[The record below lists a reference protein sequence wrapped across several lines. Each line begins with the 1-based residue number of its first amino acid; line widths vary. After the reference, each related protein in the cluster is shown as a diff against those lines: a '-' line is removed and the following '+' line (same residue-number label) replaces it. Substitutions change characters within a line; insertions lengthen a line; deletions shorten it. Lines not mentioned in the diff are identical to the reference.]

1 VWRVAEWEA
10 ARRAREEGGEDA
22 VALRLRRADDDKRR
36 KMAEFDDK
44 ARASRALADEMGAR
58 EAALRERQ
66 ANAELA
72 REQALQQLYDM
83 NRAKAAAYNQGMR
96 AVYTQYIIIIIIIII
111 IVVFIY
117 HTRTEHKI
125 QKFNSVNKSMKG
137 YQRSCSSLNWPPM
150 LIKQN
155 HLA

>member
-1 VWRVAEWEA
+1 MCVACIAEWEA

-96 AVYTQYIIIIIIIII
+96 AVYTQYIIIIII
-111 IVVFIY
+111 VFIY
-117 HTRTEHKI
+117 HTRTDWWRGTVVER
-125 QKFNSVNKSMKG
+125 
-137 YQRSCSSLNWPPM
+137 RSLAGELSLSCARP
-150 LIKQN
+150 
-155 HLA
+155 AADG

>member
-1 VWRVAEWEA
+1 MWRVAEWEA

-96 AVYTQYIIIIIIIII
+96 AVYTQYIIIIIII
-111 IVVFIY
+111 VLIY
-117 HTRTEHKI
+117 HTRTDWWRGTVVER
-125 QKFNSVNKSMKG
+125 
-137 YQRSCSSLNWPPM
+137 RSLAGELSLSCARP
-150 LIKQN
+150 
-155 HLA
+155 AADG

>member
-1 VWRVAEWEA
+1 MCVACIAEWEA

-96 AVYTQYIIIIIIIII
+96 AVYTQYIIIIIII
-111 IVVFIY
+111 VFFTIPELNTKY
-117 HTRTEHKI
+117 RNLTVLMKVWKATREAAAHWT
-125 QKFNSVNKSMKG
+125 G
-137 YQRSCSSLNWPPM
+137 RLC
-150 LIKQN
+150 
-155 HLA
+155 